1 MKIMKLSDIKQDGS
15 AVLESIDKIEE
26 KKQKRLLELGF
37 VEGTK
42 IKVLKKSTGLLL
54 IGVRGYS
61 IVLDKEITDKINVWG
76 NV

>member
-42 IKVLKKSTGLLL
+42 IKVLKKSKGLLL

-61 IVLDKEITDKINVWG
+61 IALDQEITDKINVWG

>member
-42 IKVLKKSTGLLL
+42 IKVLK
-54 IGVRGYS
+54 
-61 IVLDKEITDKINVWG
+61 
-76 NV
+76 

>member
-42 IKVLKKSTGLLL
+42 MKVLNKSKGLLL

-61 IVLDKEITDKINVWG
+61 IALDKEITDNINVWG